1 MTVKQVTFAL
11 AALALAAAPASAA
24 PYFYFTNKGGPAIN
38 TLGANFD
45 PAITGGL
52 PADLQVGSKVS
63 TYTNADTGFGLNL
76 FSDGSVTVRYE
87 FLGKEAGFRNALEST
102 GGSLTGVLFDH
113 TSTSGSTRDSNYGAF
128 DGLLDF
134 RFNADGG
141 ASGKAANGGA
151 MSGGGDMSISF
162 KPFGLTDPTDGSNR
176 YRTVYALFSD
186 GGGDDFDYDDM
197 AVRISLI
204 ETPLPPAAIL
214 FGGGLAGIA
223 FLSRRR
229 RSAAEV

>member
-1 MTVKQVTFAL
+1 MTVRQFTFAI
-11 AALALAAAPASAA
+11 AALALAAAPATAA
-24 PYFYFTNKGGPAIN
+24 PYFYFTNKGAPVVN

-45 PAITGGL
+45 PAISGGL
-52 PADLQVGSKVS
+52 PSDLPVGSKVS
-63 TYTNADTGFGLNL
+63 TYTNADIGFGLNL
-76 FSDGSVTVRYE
+76 FSDGNVTVRYE

-102 GGSLTGVLFDH
+102 GGSLTGVLFDE
-113 TSTSGSTRDSNYGAF
+113 TSTGGDTRDSNYGAF
-128 DGLLDF
+128 DGLLGF

-141 ASGKAANGGA
+141 ASGNAANGGA

-176 YRTVYALFSD
+176 YSTIYALFSD
-186 GGGDDFDYDDM
+186 GGGDDFDYDDL

-229 RSAAEV
+229 KCGAQA